1 MNPRAEFRLDADGSA
16 AIAGELTLDTVPH
29 VFRSAQ
35 DALRRSGARLHTVD
49 FAAVE
54 RVDSS
59 GLALL
64 LEWEAGRAQA
74 DGDLVIRN
82 APDDLLR
89 LARLC
94 EAQDLLHLDGRATEA
109 GHG

>member
-1 MNPRAEFRLDADGSA
+1 MNPHAEFRLDSNGTAGL
-16 AIAGELTLDTVPH
+16 AGELTLDTVNR
-29 VFRSAQ
+29 VYRAAE
-35 DALRRSGARLHTVD
+35 DAMRRGGTRLHTVD
-49 FAAVE
+49 LAAVE

-74 DGDLVIRN
+74 DGNLSIRN
-82 APDDLLR
+82 VPDDLLR

-94 EAQDLLHLDGRATEA
+94 GAQDLLHLDGRDTEA
-109 GHG
+109 AHD